1 MPKQAAA
8 AVCMI
13 PGGFSMSM
21 KKLIAVAALVAAG
34 VAAGAPAFASDKV
47 NIGVLSCREGKNLG
61 FIIGSTTSL
70 ACTFKPAG
78 GGPEQ
83 AYSGTISEF
92 GIDIGETK
100 ATQIVWGVLAP
111 SKKMD
116 LGALAGQYGGLSAEA
131 TVTVGLGANV
141 LLGGFEK
148 SIALQPL
155 STQVQEGFNIA
166 AGISS
171 MTLTYVP

>member
-1 MPKQAAA
+1 
-8 AVCMI
+8 
-13 PGGFSMSM
+13 MSM

-34 VAAGAPAFASDKV
+34 VAASAPAFASDKI

-78 GGPEQ
+78 GAPEQ
-83 AYSGTISEF
+83 TYSGTISEF

-100 ATQIVWGVLAP
+100 AAQIVWGVLAP
-111 SKKMD
+111 TNKVVP
-116 LGALAGQYGGLSAEA
+116 GGLAGQYGGLSAEA

>member
-1 MPKQAAA
+1 MVRGNQ
-8 AVCMI
+8 
-13 PGGFSMSM
+13 MSV
-21 KKLIAVAALVAAG
+21 KKLIAAAALVVAG
-34 VAAGAPAFASDKV
+34 VAATAPAFAADRLNV
-47 NIGVLSCREGKNLG
+47 GVLSCREGKNLG

-70 ACTFKPAG
+70 TCTFKPAG

-83 AYSGTISEF
+83 MYSGTISEF

-100 ATQIVWGVLAP
+100 AAQIVWGVLAP
-111 SKKMD
+111 SKGLA
-116 LGALAGQYGGLSAEA
+116 LGALAGSYGGLSAEA

-141 LLGGFEK
+141 LVGGFEK